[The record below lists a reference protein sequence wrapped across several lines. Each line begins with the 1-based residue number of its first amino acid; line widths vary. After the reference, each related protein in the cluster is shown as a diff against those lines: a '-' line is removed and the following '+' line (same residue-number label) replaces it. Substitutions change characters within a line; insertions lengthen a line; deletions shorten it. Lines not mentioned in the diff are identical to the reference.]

1 MRDWGQVIG
10 WLNEYDRSH
19 LEDDCRALFKQ
30 VSDTTISENQREK
43 IINDVIKV
51 GKTKA
56 DKWLYPEVLVLC
68 SEYFFKRERFTEA
81 RKYLNEAKYLY
92 FGFKR
97 SGRHRL
103 FVTLWLLGIVEWK
116 MVTHYAAHC
125 DWKIATEIV
134 NEIAEEEEGGPHDD
148 MAQWCK
154 EREEEMKVNLAGTAE
169 ETYTWL
175 IFSKTGLFGNLR
187 GRPEIPKEPETGYLS
202 SELIQWRDAMIANI
216 RDEKYGQAYLDIQKL
231 TEIVNKRSSSWEKAE
246 IELACGLALHQM
258 QNNEAAEKCV
268 RHAVQMFFPYTHKV
282 AVARWMLGII
292 QWKIESKR
300 SEALNN
306 WRKSIDDFSS
316 LLERANTENKKDRVK
331 WYTNACAVL
340 EKAMQQR
347 IPY

>member
-19 LEDDCRALFKQ
+19 LDDECRALFTQ
-30 VSDTTISENQREK
+30 ISDTTISESQRDDL
-43 IINDVIKV
+43 INDVIQV
-51 GKTKA
+51 GRSKS
-56 DKWLYPEVLVLC
+56 DPLIYPEVLVLC
-68 SEYFFKRERFTEA
+68 SEYFFKRDRFTEA
-81 RKYLNEAKYLY
+81 RKYLNEAKDIYL
-92 FGFKR
+92 GFER

-116 MVTHYAAHC
+116 MVTHYAAHW
-125 DWKIATEIV
+125 DWKNATEIV
-134 NEIAEEEEGGPHDD
+134 NEIAEEEKGGPYDE
-148 MAQWCK
+148 MAQWYK
-154 EREEEMKVNLAGTAE
+154 EREEEMKVSLAGTAE

-187 GRPEIPKEPETGYLS
+187 GKPEIPKEPETSYLS
-202 SELIQWRDAMIANI
+202 SELIQWRDAMIMNI
-216 RDEKYGQAYLDIQKL
+216 RDEKYGQAYLDIQNL
-231 TEIVNKRSSSWEKAE
+231 TEIVNKRSSRWEKAE

-258 QNNEAAEKCV
+258 QNHEAAEIRV
-268 RHAVQMFFPYTHKV
+268 IQAVNIFFPYTHRV

-292 QWKIESKR
+292 QWKNESKR

-340 EKAMQQR
+340 ERAMEQR